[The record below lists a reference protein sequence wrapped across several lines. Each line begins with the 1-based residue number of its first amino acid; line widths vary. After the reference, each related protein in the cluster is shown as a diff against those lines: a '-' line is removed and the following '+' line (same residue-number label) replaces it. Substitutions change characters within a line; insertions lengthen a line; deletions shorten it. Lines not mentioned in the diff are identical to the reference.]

1 MRSFK
6 IKYLTMNAGISY
18 ILINY
23 MLTKGIERSMMS
35 KSLFESIAATP
46 RIVKVTH
53 CFVKT
58 ESLLGQKNENPNPTN
73 QRTCS
78 VA

>member
-1 MRSFK
+1 
-6 IKYLTMNAGISY
+6 
-18 ILINY
+18 

-58 ESLLGQKNENPNPTN
+58 ESLLGQRDENPYPTN
-73 QRTCS
+73 QQTCS
-78 VA
+78 AAL